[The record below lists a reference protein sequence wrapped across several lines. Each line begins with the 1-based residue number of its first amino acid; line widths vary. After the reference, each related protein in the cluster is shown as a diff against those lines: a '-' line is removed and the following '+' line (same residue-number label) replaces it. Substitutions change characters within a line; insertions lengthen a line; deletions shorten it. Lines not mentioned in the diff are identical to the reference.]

1 MVEASVV
8 AILTGKDK
16 AVLRWSNIWWKMI
29 LKQMMYT
36 SVCTLWDQNGATTGL
51 VCGELL
57 YMRIYFFIFLMRS
70 LWKYYGSKIVMS
82 DVQSSF
88 QNSDGLALSSMG
100 HKINIEII

>member
-1 MVEASVV
+1 
-8 AILTGKDK
+8 
-16 AVLRWSNIWWKMI
+16 MI
-29 LKQMMYT
+29 YM
-36 SVCTLWDQNGATTGL
+36 SVCTLLDQNGATTGL

-100 HKINIEII
+100 HKIKYRNNLIKSMHIAWEIIKYTFQ

>member
-1 MVEASVV
+1 MIKYLV
-8 AILTGKDK
+8 
-16 AVLRWSNIWWKMI
+16 KMI
-29 LKQMMYT
+29 LKQMIYIRVYVPFGIRAGPQQDWYVGNYYT
-36 SVCTLWDQNGATTGL
+36 W
-51 VCGELL
+51 EF
-57 YMRIYFFIFLMRS
+57 IFFIFLMRS

>member
-1 MVEASVV
+1 MIKYLV
-8 AILTGKDK
+8 
-16 AVLRWSNIWWKMI
+16 KMI
-29 LKQMMYT
+29 LKQMIYT
-36 SVCTLWDQNGATTGL
+36 SVCTLWDQSGATTGL

-100 HKINIEII
+100 HKIDKEII